1 MLGWEMLKIK
11 IEDNGVK
18 VAIFK
23 NVDTGEVI
31 EKDFF
36 SLVAN
41 PPSKP
46 HTNLVEGGLT
56 DADGLVNVN
65 PYTL

>member
-1 MLGWEMLKIK
+1 VLDECKKRDIDVHLGWEMLSVKT
-11 IEDNGVK
+11 DHHGVK
-18 VAIFK
+18 IATFK

-36 SLVAN
+36 HLVAN

-46 HTNLVEGGLT
+46 HANLV
-56 DADGLVNVN
+56 
-65 PYTL
+65 